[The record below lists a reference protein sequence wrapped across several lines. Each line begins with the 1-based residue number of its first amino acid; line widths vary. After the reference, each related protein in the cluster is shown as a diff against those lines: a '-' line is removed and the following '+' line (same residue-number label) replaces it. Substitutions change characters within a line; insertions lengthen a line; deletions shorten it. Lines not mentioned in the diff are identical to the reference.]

1 MGHFIYARWFPG
13 WERSAGLFKGCS
25 LKKIYI
31 ANMTAQKKS
40 VYIETTIPSLIT
52 ARTSRDLITAY
63 RQDISKLF
71 WENERNKY
79 DLFIS
84 QYVFAECSDGDAD
97 AAKRR
102 LELIKDISYIPITEE
117 IEELAD
123 EYFSR
128 LGIPSKAKTDCFH
141 LAVSVVGKIN
151 YLMSWNM
158 THLGGHSYNKVAEYN
173 YKRSLWLPKMYTPDA
188 IMDAERE
195 EVENG
200 LH

>member
-1 MGHFIYARWFPG
+1 MPV
-13 WERSAGLFKGCS
+13 
-25 LKKIYI
+25 
-31 ANMTAQKKS
+31 QKKS
-40 VYIETTIPSLIT
+40 VYVETTIPSLIT

-71 WENERNKY
+71 WEHERSKY

-84 QYVFAECSDGDAD
+84 QYVFAECSDGDPE

-117 IEELAD
+117 IEELAE
-123 EYFSR
+123 EYFSY
-128 LGIPSKAKTDCFH
+128 LGIPFKAKTDCFH
-141 LAVSVVGKIN
+141 LAVSVVGKID

-173 YKRSLWLPKMYTPDA
+173 YKKNLWLPKMYTPDV
-188 IMDAERE
+188 IMDSEKE
-195 EVENG
+195 EAENG

>member
-1 MGHFIYARWFPG
+1 MLVR
-13 WERSAGLFKGCS
+13 
-25 LKKIYI
+25 
-31 ANMTAQKKS
+31 KKS
-40 VYIETTIPSLIT
+40 IYVETTIPSLIT

-71 WENERNKY
+71 WENERHKY

-84 QYVFAECSDGDAD
+84 QYVFAECSDGDAE

-102 LELIKDISYIPITEE
+102 LELIKNIPYIPITEE

-123 EYFSR
+123 EYFSC
-128 LGIPSKAKTDCFH
+128 LGIPPKAKTDCFH
-141 LAVSVVGKIN
+141 LAVSVVGKID

-173 YKRSLWLPKMYTPDA
+173 YKRALWLPKMYTPDG